1 MKTLHSFHT
10 AKKDRFNPN
19 RHDRRGTDDHI
30 FPLNIFNGD
39 SDKFL
44 GIMLGDNI
52 VTVPFLKLLNCH
64 KADFFSMA
72 IGEKK
77 MNRKF
82 VGLLH
87 GVTGKRY
94 RLDYAGLP
102 Q

>member
-1 MKTLHSFHT
+1 
-10 AKKDRFNPN
+10 
-19 RHDRRGTDDHI
+19 
-30 FPLNIFNGD
+30 
-39 SDKFL
+39 
-44 GIMLGDNI
+44 
-52 VTVPFLKLLNCH
+52 LKLLNCH